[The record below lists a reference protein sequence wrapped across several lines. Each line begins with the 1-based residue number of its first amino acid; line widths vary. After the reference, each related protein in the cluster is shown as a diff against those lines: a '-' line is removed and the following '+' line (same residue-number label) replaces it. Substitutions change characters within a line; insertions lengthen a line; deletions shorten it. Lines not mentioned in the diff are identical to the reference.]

1 MLALESFFQA
11 LNALFLRN
19 FFTIWS
25 FLLRG
30 VRGKPMGSLRRRR
43 DWFKLLASAGDE
55 VVVQRFIVHLV

>member
-25 FLLRG
+25 FLLR
-30 VRGKPMGSLRRRR
+30 VRREPMGSLRRRI

-55 VVVQRFIVHLV
+55 VVVQRFTMHLV